1 MKSPEWIGWA
11 SSFVLLAT
19 IARQVYTQ
27 WKTKSDVGVSRWL
40 FVGQLTASTG
50 FTIYSLLLRNW
61 VYVFS
66 NVALLATAVVGELI
80 YLRNKRRA
88 VIPERESARD
98 ASRAGVPPAPP
109 RRWR

>member
-19 IARQVYTQ
+19 ILRQVYTQ

-66 NVALLATAVVGELI
+66 NLALLVTAIVGEWI
-80 YLRNKRRA
+80 YLRNKRHP
-88 VIPERESARD
+88 V
-98 ASRAGVPPAPP
+98 
-109 RRWR
+109 